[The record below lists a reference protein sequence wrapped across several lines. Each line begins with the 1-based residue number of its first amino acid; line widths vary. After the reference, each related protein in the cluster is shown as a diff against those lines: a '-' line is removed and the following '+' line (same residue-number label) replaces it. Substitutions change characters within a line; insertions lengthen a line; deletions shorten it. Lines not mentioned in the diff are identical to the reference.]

1 MVYDRMIMEF
11 ETSYWEH
18 GAASIEEMKVPH
30 WKLLTHRLS
39 EIWTQLIITG
49 ALLST
54 CTRSCVAIASH
65 SASDPP
71 FCSTSLSLAVSYS

>member
-39 EIWTQLIITG
+39 EI
-49 ALLST
+49 
-54 CTRSCVAIASH
+54 
-65 SASDPP
+65 
-71 FCSTSLSLAVSYS
+71 